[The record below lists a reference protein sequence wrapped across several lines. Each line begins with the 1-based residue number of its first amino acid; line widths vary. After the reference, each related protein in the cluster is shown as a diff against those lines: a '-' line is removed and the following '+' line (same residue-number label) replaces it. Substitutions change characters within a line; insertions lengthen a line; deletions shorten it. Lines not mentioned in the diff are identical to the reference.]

1 MTAPQERRRRRKILG
16 SCAVLAV
23 ALLAGCGGGGDD
35 DAPPAATD
43 RAPAKPVS
51 FPITATAEGPAKRAM
66 TFPSSVRSGL
76 VTMTLRNSDTVPR
89 SAQLLRIVGEHSL
102 DEVVD
107 VVTADGEEIP
117 AWVQDGGGVPAVEP
131 GGTGTAAQVLAPG
144 RYVLVDDEE
153 AEGEGEGEAARTHA
167 ELGAVGEF
175 TVTGERARAGLPAVP
190 ATITATDAETPDG
203 KKTYGFRLEGLK
215 AGPNQVHFQ
224 NTGAELHHA
233 LFAPLRKGA
242 TLAQAEQLLT
252 SSRTPSG
259 PPPIDFS
266 GIVGTKVID
275 AGVEQNIA
283 LDLPAGRYAVICFVS
298 DREGGK
304 PHVEKGMIEEVT
316 VE

>member
-1 MTAPQERRRRRKILG
+1 MTVMPQRRRRRKILG
-16 SCAVLAV
+16 SCAVLGAV
-23 ALLAGCGGGGDD
+23 ALLAGCGGDD
-35 DAPPAATD
+35 DDQPDTATPEPAE
-43 RAPAKPVS
+43 PVS
-51 FPITATAEGPAKRAM
+51 FPITATAEGETKRAM
-66 TFPSSVRSGL
+66 TFASSVRSGL

-89 SAQLLRIVGEHSL
+89 SAQLLRIVGNHSL
-102 DEVVD
+102 DEVID
-107 VVTADGEEIP
+107 VVTGDGEEIP

-144 RYVLVDDEE
+144 RYVLLDDEE
-153 AEGEGEGEAARTHA
+153 AEGEGEAARTHA

-190 ATITATDAETPDG
+190 ATITATDAERDDG
-203 KKTYGFRLEGLK
+203 EKTYGFRLEGLR
-215 AGPNQVHFQ
+215 AGANQVHFQ

-233 LFAPLRKGA
+233 LFAPLREGA

-266 GIVGTKVID
+266 KIVGTKVID
-275 AGVEQNIA
+275 AGIEQNIT
-283 LDLPAGRYAVICFVS
+283 LDLPAGRYAVICFIS

-304 PHVEKGMIEEVT
+304 SHAEKGMIEEVT

>member
-1 MTAPQERRRRRKILG
+1 MLAIHTRRSRRSMLG

-23 ALLAGCGGGGDD
+23 AVLAAGCGGDD
-35 DAPPAATD
+35 DKPPAPADPAT
-43 RAPAKPVS
+43 AKPVS
-51 FPITATAEGPAKRAM
+51 FPITATAEGASKRAM
-66 TFPSSVRSGL
+66 TFPASIRSGL

-89 SAQLLRIVGEHSL
+89 SAQLLRIVGEHSV

-117 AWVQDGGGVPAVEP
+117 AWVQDGGGVPAVAP
-131 GGTGTAAQVLAPG
+131 GATGTAAQVLAPG
-144 RYVLVDDEE
+144 RYVLLDDE
-153 AEGEGEGEAARTHA
+153 EGEGEGDAAKTHA

-190 ATITATDAETPDG
+190 ATVTATDAETPDG
-203 KKTYGFRLEGLK
+203 EKTYGFRLEGLE
-215 AGPNQVHFQ
+215 AGANQVHFV

-233 LFAPLRKGA
+233 LFAPLREGA
-242 TLAQAEQLLT
+242 TLAQAEQALT
-252 SSRTPSG
+252 SSATPSG

-266 GIVGTKVID
+266 KIVGTKVID
-275 AGVEQNIA
+275 AGIEQNIT
-283 LDLPAGRYAVICFVS
+283 LDLAAGRYAVICFIS

-304 PHVEKGMIEEVT
+304 SHVEKGMIEEVT